1 MKKKSI
7 VDIDREIQRLRIRA
21 DVDMEHRAE
30 LLAEAARLEKYKT
43 AIQTRKFVVAKKDDE
58 IIETAMLR

>member
-7 VDIDREIQRLRIRA
+7 VDVDREIQRLRIKA
-21 DVDMEHRAE
+21 YVDMEHRAE

-43 AIQTRKFVVAKKDDE
+43 VIQTRKHVVAKKDDE